1 MTKTR
6 FERPV
11 LPKDATEEDRR
22 KAMFDALYSLD
33 LSDKLER
40 RENDKLSYLS
50 WANAWAEFK
59 RAYPNAEYRIIK
71 DPTTNL
77 PYFNDPAIGIMVYT
91 EVTADGQ
98 TYEMWLPVMDA
109 KNKAMKEQ
117 PYTYQVYDS
126 YKKTYVEKTVQAATM
141 FDVNKTIMR
150 CLVKNLAMFGL
161 GLYVYAGEDL
171 PNEETLQN
179 DTNATKKQATRKTR
193 TATPSPTTATIQQ
206 PTQEK
211 YAGIKAA
218 LSYCNDQTS
227 LMNLYKQH
235 QNEVEN
241 NAEIKALFTERKQQ
255 IQAA

>member
-1 MTKTR
+1 MAK
-6 FERPV
+6 FQRPN
-11 LPKDATEEDRR
+11 LPKDITEEERR
-22 KAMFDALYSLD
+22 AAMFDALYSLD
-33 LSDKLER
+33 LSDKLEKR
-40 RENDKLSYLS
+40 DNDKLSYLS
-50 WANAWAEFK
+50 WANAWVEFK
-59 RAYPNAEYRIIK
+59 RAYPNAGYRIIK
-71 DPTTNL
+71 NPETNL
-77 PYFNDPAIGIMVYT
+77 PYFNDPDIGIIVYT

-109 KNKAMKEQ
+109 KNKAMKETA
-117 PYTYQVYDS
+117 YTYQVYDTF
-126 YKKTYVEKTVQAATM
+126 KKQYVEKTINAVTM
-141 FDVNKTIMR
+141 FDINKTIMR

-179 DTNATKKQATRKTR
+179 DVNATKKQATRKTR
-193 TATPSPTTATIQQ
+193 TATPSPTTAPIQQ
-206 PTQEK
+206 NQQEK

-241 NAEIKALFTERKQQ
+241 NAEIKALFTKRKQQ

>member
-1 MTKTR
+1 
-6 FERPV
+6 
-11 LPKDATEEDRR
+11 
-22 KAMFDALYSLD
+22 MFDALYSLD
-33 LSDKLER
+33 LSDKLEK

-77 PYFNDPAIGIMVYT
+77 PYFNDPNTGLIVYT
-91 EVTADGQ
+91 EVTADNQ

-141 FDVNKTIMR
+141 FDINKAIMR

-171 PNEETLQN
+171 HNEENLVAENNLQRKQQPKR
-179 DTNATKKQATRKTR
+179 TRATVTT
-193 TATPSPTTATIQQ
+193 PTTTQQ
-206 PTQEK
+206 PTDK
-211 YAGIKAA
+211 YSGIRIA
-218 LSYCNDQTS
+218 LSQCNDNTS
-227 LMNLYKQH
+227 LMNLYRQH
-235 QNEVEN
+235 QNEVEG
-241 NAEIKALFTERKQQ
+241 NAEIKALFTERKNQLK
-255 IQAA
+255 AA

>member
-1 MTKTR
+1 MAK
-6 FERPV
+6 FQRPQ
-11 LPKDATEEDRR
+11 LPKDITEEERR
-22 KAMFDALYSLD
+22 AAMFDTLYSLD
-33 LSDKLER
+33 LSDKLEKR
-40 RENDKLSYLS
+40 DNDKLSYLS

-71 DPTTNL
+71 DQKTNL
-77 PYFNDPAIGIMVYT
+77 PYFNDPNIGIIVYT
-91 EVTADGQ
+91 EVTANGQ
-98 TYEMWLPVMDA
+98 SYEMWLPVMDV
-109 KNKAMKEQ
+109 KNKTMKETA
-117 PYTYQVYDS
+117 YTYQFYDT
-126 YKKTYVEKTVQAATM
+126 YKKQYVEKTVNAATM

-161 GLYVYAGEDL
+161 GLYIYAGEDL

-179 DTNATKKQATRKTR
+179 DINATKKQQARRTKAT
-193 TATPSPTTATIQQ
+193 TIRQ
-206 PTQEK
+206 PTQDK

-227 LMNLYKQH
+227 LMNLYRQH

-241 NAEIKALFTERKQQ
+241 NTEIKALFTERKQQ

>member
-1 MTKTR
+1 MTKTK

-71 DPTTNL
+71 DPATNL
-77 PYFNDPAIGIMVYT
+77 PYFNDPNTGLIVYT
-91 EVTADGQ
+91 EVTADNQ

-109 KNKAMKEQ
+109 KNKAMREQ
-117 PYTYQVYDS
+117 PYTYQVYDN

-141 FDVNKTIMR
+141 FDVNKAIMR

-171 PNEETLQN
+171 SNEENLVAENNLQRKQQPKR
-179 DTNATKKQATRKTR
+179 TRATVTT
-193 TATPSPTTATIQQ
+193 PTTTQQ
-206 PTQEK
+206 PTDK
-211 YAGIKAA
+211 YSGIRIA
-218 LSYCNDQTS
+218 LSQCNDNTS
-227 LMNLYKQH
+227 LMNLYRQH
-235 QNEVEN
+235 QNEVEG
-241 NAEIKALFTERKQQ
+241 NAEIKALFTERKNQLK
-255 IQAA
+255 AA

>member
-6 FERPV
+6 FERPIIK
-11 LPKDATEEDRR
+11 KDAIDEERR
-22 KAMFDALYSLD
+22 AIMFDALYSLD
-33 LSDKLER
+33 LSDKLEKR
-40 RENDKLSYLS
+40 DNDKLSYLS

-59 RAYPNAEYRIIK
+59 RAYPNATYRIVK
-71 DPTTNL
+71 DPNTSL
-77 PYFNDPAIGIMVYT
+77 PYFSDPNIGIMVYT

-98 TYEMWLPVMDA
+98 SYEMWLPVMDA

-117 PYTYQVYDS
+117 AYTYSVYDN
-126 YKKTYVEKTVQAATM
+126 YKKAYVEKTVQSATM
-141 FDVNKTIMR
+141 FDVNKAIMR

-171 PNEETLQN
+171 PNEESFVAENNQP
-179 DTNATKKQATRKTR
+179 KRQQPKRTR
-193 TATPSPTTATIQQ
+193 TMVTTPTATFQQ
-206 PTQEK
+206 PTDK
-211 YAGIKAA
+211 YSGIRTA
-218 LSYCNDQTS
+218 LSLCNDNTS
-227 LMNLYKQH
+227 LMNLYRQH